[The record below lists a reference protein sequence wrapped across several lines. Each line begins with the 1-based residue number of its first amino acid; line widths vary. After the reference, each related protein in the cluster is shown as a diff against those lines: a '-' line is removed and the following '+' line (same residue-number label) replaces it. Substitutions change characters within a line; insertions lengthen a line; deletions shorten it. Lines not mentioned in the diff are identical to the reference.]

1 MKIFIIRFLDAG
13 KQQFLKMYKMNLNN
27 KIISINLYNIDLVKE
42 VKYEREIK
50 REFYKKFSSDSIED
64 LKRKKRPFHFG
75 AFFFE

>member
-1 MKIFIIRFLDAG
+1 
-13 KQQFLKMYKMNLNN
+13 MNFKKEFNCFKFDTLN
-27 KIISINLYNIDLVKE
+27 LVKE

-50 REFYKKFSSDSIED
+50 LEFYKKLSSDSIED

>member
-1 MKIFIIRFLDAG
+1 MAMHLKKEFNCFKFDTLD
-13 KQQFLKMYKMNLNN
+13 LP
-27 KIISINLYNIDLVKE
+27 KE

-50 REFYKKFSSDSIED
+50 LEFYKKLSSDSIED

>member
-1 MKIFIIRFLDAG
+1 MHLKKEFNCFKFDTLD
-13 KQQFLKMYKMNLNN
+13 LP
-27 KIISINLYNIDLVKE
+27 KE

-50 REFYKKFSSDSIED
+50 LEFYKKLSSDSIED

>member
-1 MKIFIIRFLDAG
+1 MHLKKELNFIKFDTL
-13 KQQFLKMYKMNLNN
+13 
-27 KIISINLYNIDLVKE
+27 DLVKE

>member
-1 MKIFIIRFLDAG
+1 MVMHLKKEFNCIQLNTLD
-13 KQQFLKMYKMNLNN
+13 L
-27 KIISINLYNIDLVKE
+27 IKE

-50 REFYKKFSSDSIED
+50 LEFYKNFSSDSIED

>member
-1 MKIFIIRFLDAG
+1 MVMNFKNEFNCFKFDTLD
-13 KQQFLKMYKMNLNN
+13 LP
-27 KIISINLYNIDLVKE
+27 KE

-50 REFYKKFSSDSIED
+50 LEFYKNFSSDNIED

>member
-1 MKIFIIRFLDAG
+1 MVMH
-13 KQQFLKMYKMNLNN
+13 LKKEFNCIQLNTV
-27 KIISINLYNIDLVKE
+27 DLAKE
-42 VKYEREIK
+42 VK